1 MENIDYTWMVS
12 IGGVQCWD
20 VYEYLFNM
28 TKLNL
33 DYIKYEEWHQS
44 GVLCT
49 LSLANG
55 RQLSNYWEE
64 TSLYSS
70 FSELF
75 AVLNV

>member
-1 MENIDYTWMVS
+1 MENIDYMWMVS

-20 VYEYLFNM
+20 IYEYLFNM
-28 TKLNL
+28 NKLNL
-33 DYIKYEEWHQS
+33 DCIKSEEWHQS

-55 RQLSNYWEE
+55 RQLSNYWKE

-70 FSELF
+70 FTELF